1 MIHVIAIVTAKPGT
15 RDGML
20 EAFRSIIPVVHAE
33 AGCIEYG
40 AATDADGV
48 GGFQARLGP
57 DTFLV
62 IEKWESL
69 AHLRAHS
76 DSRHMA
82 TFHAKVND
90 LIASRVVHVLSPAT

>member
-15 RDGML
+15 RDAIL
-20 EAFRSIIPVVHAE
+20 EAFHPIIPVVHAE

-40 AATDADGV
+40 AATDAGGV
-48 GGFQARLGP
+48 GGFQARFGP
-57 DTFLV
+57 DTLLV

-69 AHLRAHS
+69 AHLTAHS
-76 DSRHMA
+76 DSPHMT

-90 LIASRVVHVLSPAT
+90 LIASRVVHVLSPAK